1 MTTTQE
7 TGMRLQEWAET
18 HQPAETLIYKNGY
31 WDQII
36 FVRDAITP
44 LLAKTDEEYKEIQ
57 AGMKAISEHTSKSV
71 RLPVFRVELADGTA
85 FTMRYNFYDWKVSV
99 SSPRDVEADFMG
111 LFNPNE
117 HVHEVYCEGFPKGL
131 VYGPYAE
138 NKRQF
143 TIELPSGNY
152 HLFTFFWIF
161 AHQVLGIQNK
171 DGRGA

>member
-1 MTTTQE
+1 MTATQE
-7 TGMRLQEWAET
+7 AGMQLQEWANA
-18 HQPAETLIYKNGY
+18 HQPAETLIYKDSY

-36 FVRDAITP
+36 FVRDKIAG
-44 LLAKTDEEYKEIQ
+44 LLAKTYEEYKVIQ
-57 AGMKAISEHTSKSV
+57 ASMKVISEHTSKSV

-85 FTMRYNFYDWKVSV
+85 FTMRYNFYNWKVSV
-99 SSPRDVEADFMG
+99 ISPRNVKADFMG

-117 HVHEVYCEGFPKGL
+117 RIHEVYCEGFPKGL

-143 TIELPSGNY
+143 TIELPPGNY
-152 HLFTFFWIF
+152 HLFMFFWIF
-161 AHQVLGIQNK
+161 AHQVLGNRNK